1 METKAQN
8 GGNDTTEDWLDDVA
22 GKDGQNQVIGHR
34 MIFEIGIFIYL
45 LKKQLLENK
54 TSSGL
59 CSSLIKKL

>member
-1 METKAQN
+1 MVA
-8 GGNDTTEDWLDDVA
+8 NDMTDDWLNDVA

-45 LKKQLLENK
+45 LFKKKKTLLENK